1 MNRSL
6 DSVLDSLLADINRDD
21 SSLVGASH
29 VSVVN
34 CQRGDSGSE
43 VLSSQYLLGA
53 EFTRYNNLATGSRM
67 SLEAHGTDVTE
78 FIHARYG

>member
-21 SSLVGASH
+21 SSFVGADR

-34 CQRGDSGSE
+34 RQRGDSGSE

-53 EFTRYNNLATGSRM
+53 EFTLT
-67 SLEAHGTDVTE
+67 
-78 FIHARYG
+78 

>member
-21 SSLVGASH
+21 SSLVGADR

-34 CQRGDSGSE
+34 RQRGDSGSE

-53 EFTRYNNLATGSRM
+53 EFTITINF
-67 SLEAHGTDVTE
+67 V
-78 FIHARYG
+78 

>member
-21 SSLVGASH
+21 SSLVGAGH

-34 CQRGDSGSE
+34 RQRGDSGSE

-53 EFTRYNNLATGSRM
+53 EFTLCSFDSNRFYLYYIYEDFFS
-67 SLEAHGTDVTE
+67 
-78 FIHARYG
+78 

>member
-21 SSLVGASH
+21 SSLVGADR

-34 CQRGDSGSE
+34 RQRGDSGSE

-53 EFTRYNNLATGSRM
+53 EFTHSFQFRNLAQQ
-67 SLEAHGTDVTE
+67 
-78 FIHARYG
+78 IKYK